1 MVTTKQ
7 VDENL
12 ANDFIEYLR
21 TGQGLLVDTKENVLE
36 VVGILKSYGIVLDK
50 YSNNL
55 IYIAENQFLVF
66 SLSSNTLM
74 GKLVSLSY
82 YVTGGMAV

>member
-21 TGQGLLVDTKENVLE
+21 AGQGLLVDTKENVLE
-36 VVGILKSYGIVLDK
+36 VVGILKSYGIVLDE

-55 IYIAENQFLVF
+55 IYIAENQFF
-66 SLSSNTLM
+66 SFFPFLQIL
-74 GKLVSLSY
+74 
-82 YVTGGMAV
+82 

>member
-21 TGQGLLVDTKENVLE
+21 AGQGLLVDTKENVLE
-36 VVGILKSYGIVLDK
+36 VVGILKSYGIVLDE

-55 IYIAENQFLVF
+55 I
-66 SLSSNTLM
+66 
-74 GKLVSLSY
+74 
-82 YVTGGMAV
+82 

>member
-1 MVTTKQ
+1 M
-7 VDENL
+7 
-12 ANDFIEYLR
+12 
-21 TGQGLLVDTKENVLE
+21 
-36 VVGILKSYGIVLDK
+36 GILKSYGIVLDK